1 MSYLIVDDY
10 NETHSKSILE
20 YIFKKYISGQKSGT
34 ISLDDI
40 YSILAIENNREEEYS
55 QVELTVSDFS
65 DLVRM
70 SAYPQNQKLREKY
83 QKTTDQ
89 GIKSAV
95 LQEAYTQGD
104 YIHLNIAPTS
114 HTNYRIQLNT
124 LNNRTSLAVMKALYA
139 KPQIANSAK
148 FYARSPQCNKPL
160 KVDKVLIYLESKNQV
175 EAVAGLLDNIEDL
188 NTYNILPPFCT
199 VAETSYK
206 EIPFGIAYEEIP
218 GESSFTIERSKDIF
232 EYLTGM
238 NENRT
243 DIPHPIREELFSQYG
258 KEPLGFVN
266 SCFDYVCKKI
276 IF

>member
-1 MSYLIVDDY
+1 MNYLIVDNY
-10 NETHSKSILE
+10 NETYSKSILE

-89 GIKSAV
+89 AIKSTV

-114 HTNYRIQLNT
+114 QTNYRIQLNT
-124 LNNRTSLAVMKALYA
+124 LNNRNSLAVMKALYA
-139 KPQIANSAK
+139 KHQIANSAK

-175 EAVAGLLDNIEDL
+175 KAVAGLLENIEDL
-188 NTYNILPPFCT
+188 RISDILPPFC
-199 VAETSYK
+199 VFAETFTK
-206 EIPFGIAYEEIP
+206 CIPFGIAYEEFP
-218 GESSFTIERSKDIF
+218 GESSFTIERSKNVF
-232 EYLTGM
+232 EFLTGV
-238 NENRT
+238 NENKT
-243 DIPHPIREELFSQYG
+243 NITHSIREELFSQYG